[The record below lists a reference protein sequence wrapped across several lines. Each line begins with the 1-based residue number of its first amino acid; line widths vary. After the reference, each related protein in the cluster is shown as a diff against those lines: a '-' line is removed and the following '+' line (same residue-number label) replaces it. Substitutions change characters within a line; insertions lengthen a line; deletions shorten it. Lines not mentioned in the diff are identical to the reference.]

1 LHEVQVG
8 RLQRGGALRHHG
20 ELGQRA
26 ISKVEEAGE
35 DRITRLEAGHAAAD
49 LDHHTGEITSQS
61 GGQLKVQ
68 DGFESSLRNH
78 VVDRI
83 QPRSVDLNQKF
94 IELWCGAGNI
104 GKPDL
109 GRLAIAFEG
118 ECFHVFFLSRVRA
131 GAACERC
138 PSRY

>member
-68 DGFESSLRNH
+68 DGFESSVLP
-78 VVDRI
+78 DY
-83 QPRSVDLNQKF
+83 
-94 IELWCGAGNI
+94 LW
-104 GKPDL
+104 
-109 GRLAIAFEG
+109 AFAW
-118 ECFHVFFLSRVRA
+118 S
-131 GAACERC
+131 
-138 PSRY
+138 P